1 MKWGIG
7 LRNMKTGLAICICVL
22 ISAMLKLEYPFY
34 AAIATIISME
44 NSVTNSFTAGK
55 YRTMGTI
62 VGAIV
67 GAGFAFVEPGN
78 AVYCALGVMIV
89 IYICNLL
96 KWNKS
101 VSIGCIVFL
110 AIMLNLQPGESPL
123 FYGINRITDTLI
135 GIVVAVVVNYAVFPP
150 KHEISLHK
158 KRKALA
164 RRMADVFEQIAER
177 GEEADLKSLRSE
189 LGNLEKYYRLCKD
202 EFHLKKDVSETMEQ
216 IGEEVESYRHIY
228 EHLIILRRLM
238 DEHRLELA
246 ASTEVAACNADCARA
261 GQIQTAAKAEAE
273 RTDVEIRSSIAI
285 VYDYHVNWIYNK
297 LQKLGMPVPLKEM
310 IRRANGADLRP
321 VKEVVQ

>member
-1 MKWGIG
+1 MGLIHVKWGIG
-7 LRNMKTGLAICICVL
+7 LRNIKTGLAICICIL

-55 YRTMGTI
+55 YRTMGTV

-78 AVYCALGVMIV
+78 AVYCAIGVMIV

-135 GIVVAVVVNYAVFPP
+135 GIVVAVIVNYAVFPP
-150 KHEISLHK
+150 RHEVSLHK
-158 KRKALA
+158 ERKALG
-164 RRMADVFEQIAER
+164 RRMADVFGQIAGR
-177 GEEADLKSLRSE
+177 GEETDLKKLRSE

-202 EFHLKKDVSETMEQ
+202 EFHLKKDVSDTMEQ
-216 IGEEVESYRHIY
+216 IGEEIESYRHIY
-228 EHLIILRRLM
+228 EHLIILRRIM
-238 DEHRLELA
+238 DEHGLKLA
-246 ASTEVAACNADCARA
+246 AGAEAAAGAMEGARA
-261 GQIQTAAKAEAE
+261 IQVPIAAEAE
-273 RTDVEIRSSIAI
+273 KGHPDINFEQCIAV
-285 VYDYHVNWIYNK
+285 VYDYHVNWVYNK
-297 LQKLGMPVPLKEM
+297 MQELGLPVPLKEM
-310 IRRANGADLRP
+310 IRR
-321 VKEVVQ
+321 VEVTD